1 MGKPL
6 EVVPDMALP
15 DFMLW
20 CRLPAVPG
28 WIAPLINIW
37 TAIAVAIIVPTVVA
51 YLFGLISFRRGIK
64 GVYFSLITQ
73 ALVLAVFTLVVNQQ
87 PYTGGVV
94 GMPNLPPLELLGQK
108 FLMVPLYL
116 LITTSL
122 VVCFVISYAVLSGKL
137 GKLLTAIRDNENR
150 VKALGYNTAM
160 YKTFAY
166 VVAGTMAGLAGALY
180 VAAQRT
186 VGPESFGVAFSIEVV
201 VLVAVGGRGTLYGA
215 VIGAV
220 LVHFANT
227 YISAEYTE
235 AWPIILGGL
244 FIFVTLLLP
253 EGIVG
258 WFAKLPERIGKL
270 TQRRKAAAAT
280 GGA

>member
-1 MGKPL
+1 MTKSLSEPVAAAPTAAFPPPPPAEAPPQAPGSAVLRWVVLGLVLAPPSLPLFFFADDRYWLPLFARYMAVALFALSVDIIWGYTGLLSLGQGLYFGIGAYAIAYSLKLQRAATDMGKPL

-122 VVCFVISYAVLSGKL
+122 VVCFVISYA
-137 GKLLTAIRDNENR
+137 
-150 VKALGYNTAM
+150 AL
-160 YKTFAY
+160 
-166 VVAGTMAGLAGALY
+166 
-180 VAAQRT
+180 
-186 VGPESFGVAFSIEVV
+186 
-201 VLVAVGGRGTLYGA
+201 
-215 VIGAV
+215 
-220 LVHFANT
+220 
-227 YISAEYTE
+227 
-235 AWPIILGGL
+235 
-244 FIFVTLLLP
+244 
-253 EGIVG
+253 
-258 WFAKLPERIGKL
+258 
-270 TQRRKAAAAT
+270 
-280 GGA
+280 

>member
-1 MGKPL
+1 
-6 EVVPDMALP
+6 
-15 DFMLW
+15 
-20 CRLPAVPG
+20 
-28 WIAPLINIW
+28 
-37 TAIAVAIIVPTVVA
+37 AIAVAIILPTVVA

-94 GMPNLPPLELLGQK
+94 GMPNLPPLELFGQK

-122 VVCFVISYAVLSGKL
+122 VVCFLGSYVVLSGKL
-137 GKLLTAIRDNENR
+137 GNLLTAIRDNENR

-166 VVAGTMAGLAGALY
+166 VVAATMAGLAGALY

-186 VGPESFGVAFSIEVV
+186 VG
-201 VLVAVGGRGTLYGA
+201 
-215 VIGAV
+215 
-220 LVHFANT
+220 
-227 YISAEYTE
+227 
-235 AWPIILGGL
+235 
-244 FIFVTLLLP
+244 
-253 EGIVG
+253 
-258 WFAKLPERIGKL
+258 
-270 TQRRKAAAAT
+270 
-280 GGA
+280 